1 MGGYDKY
8 NKTLKLLKILINF
21 KKFIKLTILFNNNDL
36 KNYEKVSSYLIKN
49 KFEYKLANMKKNTWK
64 IFSNCAFVFLSGG
77 ISAYESIFV
86 GIPSINIINDP
97 NKKKL
102 TESLKKYKLTNI
114 YKITD
119 IKKISRI
126 VDLYIRNNNFLL
138 TKKNKIDN
146 FITNINCDPYNRL
159 LKLIKENYKA
169 IN

>member
-1 MGGYDKY
+1 
-8 NKTLKLLKILINF
+8 
-21 KKFIKLTILFNNNDL
+21 
-36 KNYEKVSSYLIKN
+36 
-49 KFEYKLANMKKNTWK
+49 MKKKWK

-126 VDLYIRNNNFLL
+126 VDLYIRNNNLLL

-146 FITNINCDPYNRL
+146 FITNINYDPYNRL